1 MADRLSAASGR
12 TWHQSMVAKIESAAR
27 LVDYDE
33 LFPLAQALGLTVR
46 ELVED
51 SEEDPAFREM
61 RLAELAVDNLE
72 ADRQMLIAQ
81 YVAELAALDDKLENA
96 KSELQRLQYKD
107 HYEQHRAEAL

>member
-12 TWHQSMVAKIESAAR
+12 TWHQAMVAKIESAAR
-27 LVDYDE
+27 LVDYYE
-33 LFPLAQALGLTVR
+33 LFPLAQALGLTVQ

-96 KSELQRLQYKD
+96 RSELQRLQDKD